1 MNCLAFVKKSDPQL
15 NVYLCDAFFESQ
27 DLLGEDSQPGTIIH
41 EASHFISSLSLED
54 LAFKQYLKGFNQD
67 VS

>member
-27 DLLGEDSQPGTIIH
+27 DLLGEDS
-41 EASHFISSLSLED
+41 
-54 LAFKQYLKGFNQD
+54 
-67 VS
+67 